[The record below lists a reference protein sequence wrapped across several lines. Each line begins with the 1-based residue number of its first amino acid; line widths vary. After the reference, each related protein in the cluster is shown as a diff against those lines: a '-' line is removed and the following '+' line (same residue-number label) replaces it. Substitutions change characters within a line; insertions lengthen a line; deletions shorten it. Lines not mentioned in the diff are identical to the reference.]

1 VQDSSGREQVKKV
14 HQSRFAITQ
23 GPQTSTR
30 ESRWKSSHLGYQRQK
45 AAVSS
50 EWSSGKELN
59 ARCPPSESAAAQ
71 DDESESIVPRGACGA
86 FVSALEDEFICAAIG
101 FHVARVMSRRPDS
114 TSLLVLERL
123 LCQMTT
129 DMDSRVRL
137 SAIEGLSL
145 LSGVEDGLTIHTYNT
160 VKNSVG
166 DSHRQVR
173 VLALRILLVFANR
186 MPSLPIVSTFSKSS
200 DTKLQ
205 LCDDAFSIVCDAVND
220 QEVMVR
226 TEAATIL
233 GEFNMVSD
241 SFLDQTLDK
250 KMMKTVQDSSGREQV
265 KKVHQSR
272 FAITQGPQTSTR
284 ESRWKSSH
292 LGISTAKAAVSSEWS
307 SGKEL
312 NARCPPSESAA
323 AQDDESE
330 SIVPRGA
337 CGAFVSALEDEFM
350 SVRRAAVYSLGKLAS
365 TRPSFATTALDH
377 LADMF
382 NDEIVE
388 VRLDAIAALTPLI
401 VHGELQKEQL
411 ETVLKCLDDAIVDS
425 RQALRDLLAKAEF
438 ADAECM
444 RICARA
450 LLNCLHRFPS
460 DKNQIYRCLSEVG
473 ARHAVFVH
481 GMVREL
487 LGLHL
492 VYDTREQQIDDVFYI
507 AKLILVLNAA
517 ANYEP
522 IVSLLPEC
530 VLKHYRFLRAAA
542 SDLVA
547 PIKVLE
553 KLSAGVPASSC
564 PSKELANSTSDILM
578 NAYERLQEVIR
589 EPTLADRNALRR
601 LIVEDANAISAF
613 NEPLAGAARFI
624 ASLCEIS
631 SALESLTQVVLR
643 GGGDIRDASNTVHQG
658 MLVAN
663 TLPPSISLRGLPPEM
678 ASFLIEAGMFLSLLE
693 LLVEMTITPERYAQ
707 IVLSIRAV
715 IAEAETRAKRSC
727 LLVPLVILLA
737 THAPFLPNSFP
748 DVGKIRS
755 KWAQQPRC
763 SKIEK
768 PIRFVAGLPCAVKF
782 VASLHN
788 LSENDLRNLR
798 VQVDYPNN
806 TRGYFRPLATD
817 ISSKMGRVASSEAW
831 SDAADVTL
839 TLVLLSDSSQKA
851 VSVPLLDFA
860 Q

>member
-1 VQDSSGREQVKKV
+1 MVRLFTRTYLDDSLLLLLTEGLNTGAISADCIPVRVLRCADRCLHSAV
-14 HQSRFAITQ
+14 H
-23 GPQTSTR
+23 
-30 ESRWKSSHLGYQRQK
+30 GYR
-45 AAVSS
+45 
-50 EWSSGKELN
+50 
-59 ARCPPSESAAAQ
+59 
-71 DDESESIVPRGACGA
+71 
-86 FVSALEDEFICAAIG
+86 CAAIG
-101 FHVARVMSRRPDS
+101 FHVARVMSTNQPNYFKTFAVHVLLSHFVFSKNIGRPDS

-173 VLALRILLVFANR
+173 ILALRILLVFANR
-186 MPSLPIVSTFSKSS
+186 MPTLTFSKSS
-200 DTKLQ
+200 DVKLQ

-233 GEFNMVSD
+233 GEFQIVSD
-241 SFLDQTLDK
+241 FFLDQTLDK

-272 FAITQGPQTSTR
+272 FAITQGPQQSAR

-292 LGISTAKAAVSSEWS
+292 LGYQRQKASTSSEWS

-350 SVRRAAVYSLGKLAS
+350 CEFGFVHWFYSQN
-365 TRPSFATTALDH
+365 T
-377 LADMF
+377 
-382 NDEIVE
+382 
-388 VRLDAIAALTPLI
+388 
-401 VHGELQKEQL
+401 KEQL

-444 RICARA
+444 RICSRA
-450 LLNCLHRFPS
+450 LLNCLHRFPA

-542 SDLVA
+542 PDLVA
-547 PIKVLE
+547 PIKCLQR
-553 KLSAGVPASSC
+553 A
-564 PSKELANSTSDILM
+564 TS
-578 NAYERLQEVIR
+578 RCC
-589 EPTLADRNALRR
+589 
-601 LIVEDANAISAF
+601 S
-613 NEPLAGAARFI
+613 FI

-643 GGGDIRDASNTVHQG
+643 GGGDIKDASNLVHQE
-658 MLVAN
+658 LVRIRCAEHQFA
-663 TLPPSISLRGLPPEM
+663 GLPPEM
-678 ASFLIEAGMFLSLLE
+678 LSFLIEAGMFLSLLE
-693 LLVEMTITPERYAQ
+693 QLVEMTLNPERYAQ
-707 IVLSIRAV
+707 IVLNIRAV
-715 IAEAETRAKRSC
+715 IEEAENRWAVNGEPCEQAIALISAILDPLERVTAETKKILSVGTFGH
-727 LLVPLVILLA
+727 LLV
-737 THAPFLPNSFP
+737 THAPFLPSSFP

-755 KWAQQPRC
+755 KWAQISEPNRDVA
-763 SKIEK
+763 IEK
-768 PIRFVAGLPCAVKF
+768 PICFVAGLPCAVKF

-788 LSENDLRNLR
+788 LSQSDLRNLR

-806 TRGYFRPLATD
+806 TRGFFRPLTTD
-817 ISSKMGRVASSEAW
+817 ISKEGDRVSSLVLISSSEAW

-839 TLVLLSDSSQKA
+839 TLFRCLTRPAARSLPQFDYE
-851 VSVPLLDFA
+851 PIR
-860 Q
+860 